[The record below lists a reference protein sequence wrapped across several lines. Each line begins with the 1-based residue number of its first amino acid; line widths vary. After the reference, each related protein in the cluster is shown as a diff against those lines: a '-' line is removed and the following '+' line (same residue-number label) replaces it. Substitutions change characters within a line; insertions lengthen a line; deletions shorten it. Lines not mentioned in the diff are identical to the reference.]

1 MLSQPSHCIH
11 SYNTEEGTGPALYSK
26 LCSEAGGFPPITLT
40 PPSTHGEKPA
50 LFRLSMGREERA
62 VPKPCLILAEAEL
75 VRVLLG
81 LVNSPHR
88 IIHNLSYMDTEYSLD
103 GI

>member
-1 MLSQPSHCIH
+1 MV
-11 SYNTEEGTGPALYSK
+11 E
-26 LCSEAGGFPPITLT
+26 
-40 PPSTHGEKPA
+40 
-50 LFRLSMGREERA
+50 GREERA

>member
-40 PPSTHGEKPA
+40 PPSPHGE
-50 LFRLSMGREERA
+50 MGREERA